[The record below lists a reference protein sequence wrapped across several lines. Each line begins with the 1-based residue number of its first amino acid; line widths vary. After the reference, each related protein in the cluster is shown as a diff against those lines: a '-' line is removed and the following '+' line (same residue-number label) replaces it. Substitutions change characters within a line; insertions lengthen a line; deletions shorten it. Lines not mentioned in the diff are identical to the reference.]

1 MGQRGRCQYRWRV
14 TADSETLAG
23 GPSLTG
29 SRQRSWNWVG
39 LVPFFLFSTAFLLG
53 PAIILFYR
61 SFQDA
66 EGGLS
71 LANYGG
77 LLDDQV
83 VESYWLSVRISLFT
97 AILGGV
103 FGFLLAWSVIYG
115 GLPKFFRSL
124 LTTFSGVAS
133 NFAGVPLAAA
143 FIFTLGRIGIVT
155 AFFAFLG
162 FDLYDNDFTLYNFW
176 GLSVVYMF
184 FQFPLMVLTITPA
197 LEGLKK
203 EWKEASENLGASGWQ
218 YWRHVALPG
227 ADAFDPGHDHPP
239 LRQRLWRPRHRL
251 CTHRRQPAPGH
262 DPDRQPDLRRRAQQS
277 RDWVTPSPWGWW
289 RSWGFRSSS
298 TPLLQRRSEKWLA

>member
-1 MGQRGRCQYRWRV
+1 M
-14 TADSETLAG
+14 TAASTTRAG
-23 GPSLTG
+23 GPSPTG
-29 SRQRSWNWVG
+29 PRARSWNWLG

-97 AILGGV
+97 AIVGGI
-103 FGFLLAWSVIYG
+103 FGFLLAWAVIYG
-115 GLPKFFRSL
+115 GLPRFFRSL

-162 FDLYDNDFTLYNFW
+162 FDLYDNGFTLYNFW

-218 YWRHVALPG
+218 YWRHVALPVLMPSILGTIILLFGNAFG
-227 ADAFDPGHDHPP
+227 AHATAYALTGGNLRLATILIGSQISGDVLNNPG
-239 LRQRLWRPRHRL
+239 LGYAVAMGMVAIMGISILIY
-251 CTHRRQPAPGH
+251 T
-262 DPDRQPDLRRRAQQS
+262 
-277 RDWVTPSPWGWW
+277 
-289 RSWGFRSSS
+289 
-298 TPLLQRRSEKWLA
+298 LLQRRSEKWLA